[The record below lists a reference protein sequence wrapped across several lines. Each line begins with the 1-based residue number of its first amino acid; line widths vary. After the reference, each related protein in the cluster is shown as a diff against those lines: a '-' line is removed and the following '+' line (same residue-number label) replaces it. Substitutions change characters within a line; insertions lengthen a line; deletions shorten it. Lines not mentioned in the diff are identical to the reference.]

1 LQVIINLNIPAALSF
16 SKVSTDSP
24 HFFIAVCD
32 VNLIM
37 KYDIT
42 ISSTF
47 AETVMSRNDRLARQW
62 KIIQS
67 MLSCQSGK
75 TAAEL
80 AAELE
85 SNLRTVYRDL
95 EALQA
100 AGFPICTQRADGK
113 TLWSLL
119 DTVKKNIPVPFS
131 LTELMALYFSRDLLK
146 ALHDTVFQDSL
157 ESLFQKI
164 RSTLPPQSVAFLH
177 NLQQTIQVTQKQYK
191 EYALS
196 RATIDKI
203 NEAALAK
210 RSVSIVYFAMSRRKQ
225 TRRQVDPYRVW
236 YFNGTFYL
244 VGYCHLRKEIRV
256 FALDRI
262 QRLAMTDNEF
272 TVPDDF
278 DVEDMFSASFGVFK
292 GPPEK
297 VAIRFA
303 PAVAGY
309 IQERIWHPS
318 QHLEQQDDGSL
329 MFQAEVAVNQELVLW
344 ILSWG
349 AAAEVLEPQSLRESL
364 LAEARGM
371 LARYVRANG

>member
-1 LQVIINLNIPAALSF
+1 
-16 SKVSTDSP
+16 
-24 HFFIAVCD
+24 
-32 VNLIM
+32 
-37 KYDIT
+37 
-42 ISSTF
+42 
-47 AETVMSRNDRLARQW
+47 MSRNDRLARQW

-67 MLSCQSGK
+67 MLSSQSGR
-75 TAAEL
+75 TVADL

-100 AGFPICTQRADGK
+100 AGFPICTRRADGK

-146 ALHDTVFQDSL
+146 ALHDTVFKDSL
-157 ESLFQKI
+157 ESLFLKI
-164 RSTLPPQSVAFLH
+164 RATLPPQSAAFLH
-177 NLQQTIQVTQKQYK
+177 KLQQPIQVTQKQYK
-191 EYALS
+191 EHALS

-203 NEAALAK
+203 NEAALAQ

-236 YFNGTFYL
+236 FFNGTFYL

-262 QRLAMTDNEF
+262 RQMELTDSYF

-278 DVEDMFSASFGVFK
+278 DVEDLFGASFGVFK
-292 GPPEK
+292 GAPEE
-297 VAIRFA
+297 VVICFA
-303 PAVAGY
+303 PSVAGY
-309 IQERIWHPS
+309 IQERVWHPS
-318 QHLEQQDDGSL
+318 QRVEQHSDGSL
-329 MFQAEVAVNQELVLW
+329 LFQAQIAVNQELVFW

-349 AAAEVLEPQSLRESL
+349 AAAEVLAPPALRQWL
-364 LAEARGM
+364 LSEAQDM
-371 LARYVRANG
+371 QAKYARACD